1 MQIIYRAQDIVEAH
15 IVAGLLQSRGLEVYV
30 GGHYLQGGIG
40 ELAALDSAT
49 ISVDDVDEDEARAV
63 IGEYERGELS
73 G

>member
-49 ISVDDVDEDEARAV
+49 ISVDDVDEDAARAV